1 MTIKE
6 AVNRIDVIL
15 ANINKMKGDELDC
28 DSLTKFINW
37 DSIDNKD
44 YILIDDSIIEYL
56 EKLFGDDIFMKKI
69 SASCD
74 LRKYEGIYNKMQE
87 RKKEELN
94 QEVKE
99 MFKEGEKNE
108 Q

>member
-56 EKLFGDDIFMKKI
+56 EKLFEDDIFMKKI
-69 SASCD
+69 ACWKCCD
-74 LRKYEGIYNKMQE
+74 FFM
-87 RKKEELN
+87 
-94 QEVKE
+94 
-99 MFKEGEKNE
+99 
-108 Q
+108 

>member
-56 EKLFGDDIFMKKI
+56 EKLFEDDIFMKKI